1 MNSGPVTTPTML
13 EGGIASAANGAV
25 RRAIGRYFVIPNTT
39 TTTMTT
45 APTDVLVSNGG
56 GEAQAV
62 IGRKRAHSMS
72 GMGGAAASNGSGA
85 AGDRWGERR
94 GYV

>member
-25 RRAIGRYFVIPNTT
+25 RRAMGRYFVIPNTT
-39 TTTMTT
+39 TTTTAT
-45 APTDVLVSNGG
+45 APADVLTSNGD

-72 GMGGAAASNGSGA
+72 GVSAAAASNKSGA
-85 AGDRWGERR
+85 TGDRWGERR

>member
-25 RRAIGRYFVIPNTT
+25 RRAMGRYFVIPNTT
-39 TTTMTT
+39 TTTT
-45 APTDVLVSNGG
+45 ANAPADVLTSNGD
-56 GEAQAV
+56 GEAV

-72 GMGGAAASNGSGA
+72 GVSGA
-85 AGDRWGERR
+85 ATSNRSGAGGDRWGERR
-94 GYV
+94 GYI